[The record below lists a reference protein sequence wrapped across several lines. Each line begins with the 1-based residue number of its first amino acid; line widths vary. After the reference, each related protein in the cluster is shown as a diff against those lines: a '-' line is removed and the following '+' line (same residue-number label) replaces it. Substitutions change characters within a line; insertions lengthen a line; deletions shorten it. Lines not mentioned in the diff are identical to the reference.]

1 MRGIVAALGLVV
13 LLAVGLMLAGYG
25 VSVLGLL
32 VEWARTVQAS
42 MQNDLVQAVRAWQ
55 AAPGLTSLLGMA
67 SVCFLYGVFHAVG
80 PGHGKAVLSAYAA
93 TAQVRLRSV
102 LALAAL
108 TAFVQATV
116 AVLLVGIA
124 FLGIGSGLRW
134 ATQQVGQVLEPLSY
148 AAIALI
154 GLWVLY
160 GGVRRLWPRS
170 TSSPHAEHDHDH
182 AHEHHQHEHH
192 DHHHEDHACCG
203 HSHAPVITE
212 DRRSGIALALAAG
225 LRPCTGSL
233 LVVGLCFGLGLWG
246 MGIAASYAIGSGTAI
261 TVALLAGS
269 VHAARG
275 PFAVAGRLAR
285 VSEQT
290 WSRVAI
296 GLRLIGGA
304 IILLLG
310 GVLLQAALTAPRP
323 PL

>member
-1 MRGIVAALGLVV
+1 MRAIGAALGLIV

-25 VSVLGLL
+25 GSVLGPL
-32 VEWARTVQAS
+32 VEWVRTVQAS

-160 GGVRRLWPRS
+160 GGMRRLWPRPA
-170 TSSPHAEHDHDH
+170 PHTEHTHDH
-182 AHEHHQHEHH
+182 AH
-192 DHHHEDHACCG
+192 DHHHHHGNHGDHGDHACCG

-275 PFAVAGRLAR
+275 PFAVVGRLAR

-290 WSRVAI
+290 WGRVTI
-296 GLRLIGGA
+296 GLRLVGGA